1 MVKDVEIGEK
11 KRERVT
17 NFYRGV
23 EKGIIHNSHFF
34 QYDLYLR
41 KNDKS

>member
-11 KRERVT
+11 KRVT

-23 EKGIIHNSHFF
+23 EKSIIHNFHFF
-34 QYDLYLR
+34 QQDLYLR